1 MTVLNIV
8 EYPDPV
14 LRKKAKPIRDL
25 NPSII
30 SVVDDL
36 VDTLHSTTGIGLCA
50 PQLGYSL
57 QIMAMDLSANQNETE
72 VFINPEII
80 SKSGFAIVQEQC
92 LSIPGVSANV
102 MRAGVVQVKALDIYG
117 KEFEGTYEGMQAI
130 CIQHEL
136 DHLEGTL
143 FIDRISS
150 VRRLRFRKILDELE
164 NNSLPAPAM
173 LA

>member
-30 SVVDDL
+30 SVVNDL

-57 QIMAMDLSANQNETE
+57 QIMAMDLSANQNDTE
-72 VFINPEII
+72 VLINPEIV
-80 SKSGFAIVQEQC
+80 SKSGFAVVQEQC

-102 MRAGVVQVKALDIYG
+102 MRAGVVSVKALDSYG
-117 KEFEGTYEGMQAI
+117 KAFERTYEGMHAI
-130 CIQHEL
+130 CIQHEI

-150 VRRLRFRKILDELE
+150 VRRFRFKKILDALE
-164 NNSLPAPAM
+164 HNSLPVPAVV
-173 LA
+173 A